1 MTPLHRMFNP
11 RSVAV
16 IGASEDPR
24 RIGGRPVA
32 LMKRFYDGAIYPVNP
47 SRTTVQDLPA
57 YPSLDALP
65 GPVDLALIALPAE
78 SVLGAVQACAAQGI
92 DACVVMSSGFA
103 EEGPA
108 GEALQAQ
115 LVAFAKNVG
124 MRLMGPNCLG
134 VANNRTGAWVTF
146 AAGATEPPP
155 AGPVSVIAQSG
166 GFGSYVLPLMKRRG
180 IGLNH
185 WICLGN
191 QSEVD
196 FADCL
201 EFLVE
206 DPQTEVIVGYLEGI
220 GSGRK
225 LVAALRKARARRK
238 FVIITKVGSSEAGR
252 VATASHT
259 ATLAG
264 EDAVYDAVLRQY
276 GAYRAETVQE
286 AFDVA
291 YACTR
296 AQALP
301 QNPRTGLITISGGF
315 GVLMA
320 DAAARVGLDVTPLP
334 QATQA
339 RLKDILPYSN
349 VRNPVDITAQLLND
363 FALYERTLDEVC
375 DEGACAMAVIYQV
388 GLDRTHLRE
397 RLLATLTDFRRRR
410 PGIPLALVTSPDPEI
425 RQGYEALGYLVF
437 EEPSEPFKPLAALV
451 GFARSFARGDPPS
464 AAPTGSP
471 PQLDPLPPGD
481 RTLDE
486 HASKAL
492 LARWG
497 LTGPAEV
504 VVHEPEDAVRAAMQL
519 GFPVV
524 LKIVSPDIL
533 HKSDVGGV
541 ALDLRDAASV
551 RQAWVRMHADLQA
564 RAPRARLEGV
574 LVAPMMRGGV
584 ECVLGVQNDPVFG
597 PVVMVGLGG
606 IFVEVL
612 RDVVFRHAPVT
623 PREAVDML
631 RELRGLALLE
641 GCRGHAPGDIEALA
655 QAIARVSELA
665 VAGAH
670 RIASIDVNPV
680 LVMPRGQG
688 VYALDGVVQL
698 RA

>member
-1 MTPLHRMFNP
+1 MTPLHRMFDP

-32 LMKRFYDGAIYPVNP
+32 LMKQFYDGAIYPVNP
-47 SRTTVQDLPA
+47 SRQSVQGLQA
-57 YPSLDALP
+57 YPSVDAIAS
-65 GPVDLALIALPAE
+65 PVDLALIALPAE
-78 SVLGAVQACAAQGI
+78 SVLESLQACAARGV

-103 EEGPA
+103 EEGAA
-108 GEALQAQ
+108 GEALQTE
-115 LVAFAKNVG
+115 LVAFAKRAG
-124 MRLMGPNCLG
+124 IRLMGPNCLG
-134 VANNRTGAWVTF
+134 VANNRSGAWVTF
-146 AAGATEPPP
+146 AAGASEPPP
-155 AGPVSVIAQSG
+155 VGVVSVIAQSG

-191 QSEVD
+191 QAEVD

-201 EFLVE
+201 DFLV
-206 DPQTEVIVGYLEGI
+206 DDSQTQVIVGYLEGI
-220 GSGRK
+220 GSGEK
-225 LVAALRKARARRK
+225 LVAALRKARAQRK

-291 YACTR
+291 YACTH

-301 QNPRTGLITISGGF
+301 QTHRTGLITISGGF

-320 DAAARVGLDVTPLP
+320 DAAARVGLDVIPLP
-334 QATQA
+334 EATQA
-339 RLKDILPYSN
+339 RLKEILPYSN

-363 FALYERTLDEVC
+363 FSLYERTLDEVC
-375 DEGACAMAVIYQV
+375 DEGACDMAVIYQV

-397 RLLATLTDFRRRR
+397 RLQATLADFRRRR
-410 PGIPLALVTSPDPEI
+410 PGIPLALVTSPDPGI

-451 GFARSFARGDPPS
+451 GFSQSFDRVEPAF
-464 AAPTGSP
+464 ASP
-471 PQLDPLPPGD
+471 PLRVFDLGDLPAGD
-481 RTLDE
+481 ITLHE
-486 HASKAL
+486 RASKDL

-497 LTGPAEV
+497 LPGPAEAL
-504 VVHEPEDAVRAAMQL
+504 VHDLESAVRAAEGI

-524 LKIVSPDIL
+524 LKILSPDIV

-541 ALDLRDAASV
+541 VLDVRDAASL
-551 RQAWVRMHADLQA
+551 RDAWRRMHVTLQA
-564 RAPRARLEGV
+564 KASGARLKGV

-623 PREAVDML
+623 AREAVDML
-631 RELRGLALLE
+631 HELRGLPLLE
-641 GCRGHAPGDIEALA
+641 GYRGHPAADIDALA
-655 QAIARVSELA
+655 QAIAKVSELA

-670 RIASIDVNPV
+670 RILSIDVNPV
-680 LVMPRGQG
+680 LVMPSGAG